1 MQNNH
6 VNTFRYSVIVGL
18 AIFAFLIQTAIGMEK
33 IQVTATGRSVTRDL
47 PPSAAIEK
55 AKEDAMREALRIAGI
70 PQIVS
75 STSVRIVEQKSS
87 GKKIDYQKFFKEFAE
102 IETSG
107 EVIINKCVIDN
118 QTFDNSGNIVTD
130 VHIFATVFKYSESRD
145 GSFIFEISG
154 LSEVYYVGDKL
165 SFSFTPRKDCYLR
178 IFTFTDSTATILFP
192 YYNQKYPHLCDDDSR
207 LFRAKESV
215 KFPIN
220 EGISYTGELAEGR
233 NSEINNFLF
242 VMLKEDIP
250 VKNISSLEDILRW
263 IYSIPPNM
271 RYLRYEEILLK
282 QRPER
287 K

>member
-75 STSVRIVEQKSS
+75 STSVRIVEEKSS

-102 IETSG
+102 IEVKG
-107 EVIINKCVIDN
+107 EVIIDGCVIKN
-118 QTFDNSGNIVTD
+118 QNFDQSGNMVTD
-130 VHIFATVFKYSESRD
+130 VQISATVYKYTESVDR
-145 GSFIFEISG
+145 SFYFEIFG
-154 LSEVYYVGDKL
+154 LGQEYYVDNKL
-165 SFSFTPRKDCYLR
+165 SFDFEPRKDCYLR
-178 IFTFTDSTATILFP
+178 IFTFTDSTANILFP
-192 YYNQKYPHLCDDDSR
+192 YSNQKYPNLCDDESQ
-207 LFRAKESV
+207 LFKGKNKV
-215 KFPIN
+215 TFPLKD
-220 EGISYTGELAEGR
+220 GISYVGELPEGR
-233 NSEINNFLF
+233 ISEINNFFF